1 MEEVEPVCHLL
12 VLAEKKFL
20 VSNDFPKTNKTAL
33 AQEILDLV
41 KQKEMGPYY
50 ENVLTQQLPTY
61 FKLDQT
67 LLQSLKEANQN
78 KLKELE
84 DKISDANQNLG
95 ENEVREA
102 LLAKA
107 QYYYSIGDKENALS
121 AFRETETKTV
131 ALGQKLD
138 ILFALLRIGFAFDDK
153 DIVKRNLER
162 ANSLIVEG
170 GDWERRNRLKV
181 YEGIHL
187 MTIRNFSK
195 AAKLFLD
202 SISTFSS
209 SEIMTFEQFI
219 FYTIVVTTFSLGRP
233 EMKKNILESSD
244 VLSVIH
250 KLPNAEQ
257 FVRSFYNCQYNLFLV
272 SLVELMDNQ
281 LIKDR
286 YLSKHVRFYSRE
298 MRVRAYSQF
307 LQAYKSVTLDAMAEQ
322 FGLSPDFLDMEL
334 SRFISADKLN
344 AKIDKV
350 SGVIESSRTDEK
362 NTLYNHTLK
371 QGDHLLNRIQKLS
384 KVIDL

>member
-1 MEEVEPVCHLL
+1 MEEVEPVSHLL

-20 VSNDFPKTNKTAL
+20 LGNDFPKVNKNAL
-33 AQEILDLV
+33 VQEILDIV
-41 KQKEMGPYY
+41 KEKEMGPYY
-50 ENVLTQQLPTY
+50 ENVLVQQLPDY
-61 FKLDQT
+61 FKADQT
-67 LLQSLKEANQN
+67 FINSLRESNQ
-78 KLKELE
+78 KKIQELNEKIE
-84 DKISDANQNLG
+84 DAQKNLG

-102 LLAKA
+102 LLTKA
-107 QYYYSIGDKENALS
+107 QYYYSIGDKENTLS
-121 AFRETETKTV
+121 AYRETETKTV

-138 ILFALLRIGFAFDDK
+138 ILFALLRVGFAFDDK

-162 ANSLIVEG
+162 ANSMIVEG

-181 YEGIHL
+181 YEGVHL
-187 MTIRNFSK
+187 MTIRNFAK

-219 FYTIVVTTFSLGRP
+219 FYSIVVCTFSLGRP

-250 KLPNAEQ
+250 KLPIAEK
-257 FVRSFYNCQYNLFLV
+257 FVNSFYNCQYNLFLV
-272 SLVELMDNQ
+272 SLVDLMDNQ

-286 YLSKHVRFYSRE
+286 YLSKHVRYFSRE

-307 LQAYKSVTLDAMAEQ
+307 LQAYKSVTLEAMAEQ
-322 FGLSPDFLDMEL
+322 FGLSAEFLDNEL

-350 SGVIESSRTDEK
+350 TGVIESSRTDEK
-362 NTLYNHTLK
+362 NALYQQTIK

-384 KVIDL
+384 KVIEM

>member
-1 MEEVEPVCHLL
+1 
-12 VLAEKKFL
+12 
-20 VSNDFPKTNKTAL
+20 
-33 AQEILDLV
+33 
-41 KQKEMGPYY
+41 MGPYY
-50 ENVLTQQLPTY
+50 ENVLLQQLPAL
-61 FKLDQT
+61 FKRDEE
-67 LLQSLKEANQN
+67 LLQSLKSLNEKKIN
-78 KLKELE
+78 ELDE
-84 DKISDANQNLG
+84 KIKDAQLNLG

-102 LLAKA
+102 LLTKA
-107 QYYYSIGDKENALS
+107 QYYYTIGDKENTLS
-121 AFRETETKTV
+121 TFRETETKTV

-138 ILFALLRIGFAFDDK
+138 ILFALLRIGFGFDDA
-153 DIVKRNLER
+153 DIIKRNLER
-162 ANSLIVEG
+162 AKSMIEEG

-187 MTIRNFSK
+187 MTVRNFGA

-209 SEIMTFEQFI
+209 YEVMTFEQFI
-219 FYTIVVTTFSLGRP
+219 FYSIIVTTFSLGRP

-250 KLPNAEQ
+250 KLPTAEQ
-257 FVRSFYNCQYNLFLV
+257 YVNSLYNCQYNLFLT
-272 SLVELMDNQ
+272 SLVDLMDNHI
-281 LIKDR
+281 IKDR
-286 YLSKHVRFYSRE
+286 YLSKHVRYYSRE

-307 LQAYKSVTLDAMAEQ
+307 LQAYKSVTLEAMASQ
-322 FGLSPDFLDMEL
+322 FGLSAEFLDNEL

-350 SGVIESSRTDEK
+350 SGVIESNRTDEK
-362 NTLYNHTLK
+362 NALYLQTLK